1 MSDSEDIMAGNAE
14 KNFAI
19 GGAESESEDYDD
31 YGDEQEEEAQEKSM
45 MIDLWKKLQDL
56 LRIQTQ
62 EEVQDSKEK
71 IKKQRTQKLKYY
83 KVTLSK
89 DELDKFSHKKEFN
102 DLTVDL
108 LFST

>member
-1 MSDSEDIMAGNAE
+1 
-14 KNFAI
+14 
-19 GGAESESEDYDD
+19 
-31 YGDEQEEEAQEKSM
+31 M

-83 KVTLSK
+83 KVTLVK
-89 DELDKFSHKKEFN
+89 DELDKFSHKKEYS

-108 LFST
+108 LFSTQIQAKKK